1 MLRAFNWLIAILL
14 LGGCYSQYKATK
26 QVGKALAHYPQIV
39 AKIALDSFPCDV
51 IRIDT
56 FITVKDSII
65 ECIPIDNITTNT
77 DTLPPA
83 LLPKINNYGRAK
95 VKTFY
100 ITRTVESTAKLTII
114 NARIDSA
121 NFVISELQKSNAELT
136 KKVAAKNK
144 AIWWFIALVV
154 GLLLPYVI
162 HIFKLLNIKI

>member
-1 MLRAFNWLIAILL
+1 MLRAFSWLVAFLL

-26 QVGKALAHYPQIV
+26 QVNKALARYPQVV

-56 FITVKDSII
+56 VIS
-65 ECIPIDNITTNT
+65 ES
-77 DTLPPA
+77 DTIVEYRE
-83 LLPKINNYGRAK
+83 INNFTTLVDTFVITKKLY
-95 VKTFY
+95 VKMPYKTVY
-100 ITRTVESTAKLTII
+100 ITKVVESTAKLTIL

-121 NFVISELQKSNAELT
+121 NFVICELQKSNAELT
-136 KKVAAKNK
+136 KKVASKNK